1 MNSYWTVVRFTF
13 MNRIKAKAFLV
24 TSLIFA
30 VVISLGLNLPAIIDA
45 LSSGK
50 ATKIGMIEDKAGIAK
65 TLQETLAADE
75 KPNLEIV
82 LFPPAGG
89 TAEQEEQALAA
100 KLKAGDIK
108 GYLLLVDNPAVG
120 FPNGVYKAE
129 KVFGSGKQNKL
140 EEALRQIKS
149 QLLSQNA
156 GLTKEQLA
164 KMFSPVAVQT
174 LQLSAAGTEETGG
187 KSEAERNA
195 AFALVYALLFVLF
208 MIITMYGNLIATE
221 ITAEKSSRVMEII
234 ITSVSPLKQMFGKI
248 TGMFLLGMLQVVF
261 FVVIGLINL
270 AATKDKLDSIGLDL
284 GSIPVSLIVYFLV
297 FFILGFFLYATLLA
311 GIGSLVSRTEELGQ
325 AIMPVTM
332 LSLVSFYISIYG
344 LSNPTSSFI
353 TGASF
358 VPFFTPMLMFLRIGM
373 VGVPVW
379 QIALG
384 FVSLGVGIFVFG
396 WLGAKIYRIGVLMY
410 GKRPSFK
417 EVFKAMRAM

>member
-45 LSSGK
+45 FSSGK
-50 ATKIGMIEDKAGIAK
+50 ATKIGMVEDKAGIAK

-75 KPNLEIV
+75 KPSLEIV
-82 LFPPAGG
+82 LVPSAGG
-89 TAEQEEQALAA
+89 TAGQEEQALAA
-100 KLKAGDIK
+100 KLKAGEIK

-187 KSEAERNA
+187 KSESERNA

-221 ITAEKSSRVMEII
+221 ITAEKSSRVMEIV